1 MDSASTVKVGG
12 KKRDPCW
19 KHGRPGPKR
28 GDVFCN
34 HCKKIVKG
42 GINRFK
48 YHLAKIQCRDTT
60 SCTECTEEA
69 TRDAIAT
76 LEAYDQR
83 KATKKRTAEAMAAPR
98 ADLSSMGS
106 HTDVGT
112 SGSSLGPRIRAKGTL
127 DSNMEN
133 FFIPR
138 NTPGAQPGLLG
149 TAWNKEA
156 HQQAKVACARFFIYN
171 DVPFN
176 AISSPSWDQ
185 LVTALTVAGKGFK
198 SPSRYEVSGP
208 LLQDEV
214 QNTHALV
221 EEQRTI
227 WEKNGCTIL
236 SDGWT
241 DGRNRTLINFLVAS
255 GGQLVFL
262 KSIDASNEV
271 KNAETLCN
279 MLDEVVMDVG
289 VQNVIQVVTD
299 NAAAY
304 VAAGKVLMARHP
316 TLFWSPCAAHCLD
329 LLLEDIGKL
338 SWVKKVVEDGR
349 NITKYIYNHTWV
361 LNLMR
366 EHTEGKDLVRSGVTR
381 FATNFL
387 TLQSILATLPNLK
400 RMFVSERWLGSPYA
414 TKPEAEKVVIAIFD
428 TNFAKIVEEIINVSE
443 PLVRVLRM
451 VDGDHNSMG
460 YLYEAM
466 DKAKE
471 AIQHLYGSNKTKYEP
486 IWRIIDRRWNHQLH
500 QHIHVAAYFL
510 NPKFFYSPSFRAD
523 AEVRIGLD
531 TCIRRLVDDEILRDL
546 ILDELQSYK
555 KALGELF
562 SSPDCKRRRATLR
575 PDLWWEDYGATT
587 PNLQKLAIRIL
598 SQPCSASGCERNWSV
613 FENIHTKKRNRL
625 TQQRLNDL
633 VYVRYNIRLHEKKV
647 LGQDSHEAL
656 DLDDIDPYAAEW
668 VASPDD
674 VDNDLDPFLTNEQ
687 LSELER
693 AGEEWDAEVAAR
705 EEEQEVDHAAEA
717 PVRVEDVATT
727 SAPPIQRPQSV
738 LSFSRR
744 RNL

>member
-112 SGSSLGPRIRAKGTL
+112 SSSSLGPRIRAKGTL
-127 DSNMEN
+127 DNNMEN

-138 NTPGAQPGLLG
+138 NTLGAQPGLLG

-185 LVTALTVAGKGFK
+185 LVTALTV
-198 SPSRYEVSGP
+198 
-208 LLQDEV
+208 
-214 QNTHALV
+214 
-221 EEQRTI
+221 
-227 WEKNGCTIL
+227 
-236 SDGWT
+236 
-241 DGRNRTLINFLVAS
+241 
-255 GGQLVFL
+255 
-262 KSIDASNEV
+262 
-271 KNAETLCN
+271 
-279 MLDEVVMDVG
+279 
-289 VQNVIQVVTD
+289 
-299 NAAAY
+299 
-304 VAAGKVLMARHP
+304 
-316 TLFWSPCAAHCLD
+316 
-329 LLLEDIGKL
+329 
-338 SWVKKVVEDGR
+338 
-349 NITKYIYNHTWV
+349 
-361 LNLMR
+361 
-366 EHTEGKDLVRSGVTR
+366 
-381 FATNFL
+381 
-387 TLQSILATLPNLK
+387 
-400 RMFVSERWLGSPYA
+400 
-414 TKPEAEKVVIAIFD
+414 
-428 TNFAKIVEEIINVSE
+428 
-443 PLVRVLRM
+443 
-451 VDGDHNSMG
+451 
-460 YLYEAM
+460 
-466 DKAKE
+466 
-471 AIQHLYGSNKTKYEP
+471 
-486 IWRIIDRRWNHQLH
+486 
-500 QHIHVAAYFL
+500 
-510 NPKFFYSPSFRAD
+510 
-523 AEVRIGLD
+523 
-531 TCIRRLVDDEILRDL
+531 
-546 ILDELQSYK
+546 
-555 KALGELF
+555 
-562 SSPDCKRRRATLR
+562 
-575 PDLWWEDYGATT
+575 
-587 PNLQKLAIRIL
+587 
-598 SQPCSASGCERNWSV
+598 
-613 FENIHTKKRNRL
+613 
-625 TQQRLNDL
+625 
-633 VYVRYNIRLHEKKV
+633 
-647 LGQDSHEAL
+647 
-656 DLDDIDPYAAEW
+656 AAEW

-717 PVRVEDVATT
+717 PVSVEDVATT

>member
-60 SCTECTEEA
+60 SCTECIEEA

-98 ADLSSMGS
+98 ADLSSIGS

-112 SGSSLGPRIRAKGTL
+112 SGSSLGPWIRAKGTL

-133 FFIPR
+133 FFIPC
-138 NTPGAQPGLLG
+138 NTLGAQPGLLG

-156 HQQAKVACARFFIYN
+156 HQQAKVACATFFIYN

-185 LVTALTVAGKGFK
+185 LVTALTVASKGFK

-241 DGRNRTLINFLVAS
+241 D
-255 GGQLVFL
+255 
-262 KSIDASNEV
+262 
-271 KNAETLCN
+271 
-279 MLDEVVMDVG
+279 
-289 VQNVIQVVTD
+289 
-299 NAAAY
+299 
-304 VAAGKVLMARHP
+304 
-316 TLFWSPCAAHCLD
+316 
-329 LLLEDIGKL
+329 
-338 SWVKKVVEDGR
+338 
-349 NITKYIYNHTWV
+349 
-361 LNLMR
+361 
-366 EHTEGKDLVRSGVTR
+366 
-381 FATNFL
+381 
-387 TLQSILATLPNLK
+387 
-400 RMFVSERWLGSPYA
+400 
-414 TKPEAEKVVIAIFD
+414 
-428 TNFAKIVEEIINVSE
+428 
-443 PLVRVLRM
+443 
-451 VDGDHNSMG
+451 
-460 YLYEAM
+460 
-466 DKAKE
+466 
-471 AIQHLYGSNKTKYEP
+471 
-486 IWRIIDRRWNHQLH
+486 
-500 QHIHVAAYFL
+500 
-510 NPKFFYSPSFRAD
+510 
-523 AEVRIGLD
+523 
-531 TCIRRLVDDEILRDL
+531 
-546 ILDELQSYK
+546 
-555 KALGELF
+555 
-562 SSPDCKRRRATLR
+562 
-575 PDLWWEDYGATT
+575 
-587 PNLQKLAIRIL
+587 
-598 SQPCSASGCERNWSV
+598 
-613 FENIHTKKRNRL
+613 
-625 TQQRLNDL
+625 
-633 VYVRYNIRLHEKKV
+633 
-647 LGQDSHEAL
+647 
-656 DLDDIDPYAAEW
+656 AEW

-674 VDNDLDPFLTNEQ
+674 ADNDLDPFLTNEQ

-693 AGEEWDAEVAAR
+693 AGEEWDAELAAR

-717 PVRVEDVATT
+717 PISVEDVATT
-727 SAPPIQRPQSV
+727 SAPPTQRPQSV

>member
-34 HCKKIVKG
+34 HCKKIVKD

-83 KATKKRTAEAMAAPR
+83 KATKKRTTEAMAAPR
-98 ADLSSMGS
+98 ADLSSIGS

-112 SGSSLGPRIRAKGTL
+112 SGSSLGPRIQAKGTL

-133 FFIPR
+133 FFIPC
-138 NTPGAQPGLLG
+138 NTPGAQPGFLG

-304 VAAGKVLMARHP
+304 VAAGRLLMARHL

-414 TKPEAEKVVIAIFD
+414 IELEAEKVVIAIFD
-428 TNFAKIVEEIINVSE
+428 TNFAKIVEEIINVSFE
-443 PLVRVLRM
+443 TLIDDLLFNFLIFQSADFVR
-451 VDGDHNSMG
+451 
-460 YLYEAM
+460 
-466 DKAKE
+466 
-471 AIQHLYGSNKTKYEP
+471 
-486 IWRIIDRRWNHQLH
+486 
-500 QHIHVAAYFL
+500 
-510 NPKFFYSPSFRAD
+510 FFISR
-523 AEVRIGLD
+523 
-531 TCIRRLVDDEILRDL
+531 C
-546 ILDELQSYK
+546 
-555 KALGELF
+555 
-562 SSPDCKRRRATLR
+562 
-575 PDLWWEDYGATT
+575 
-587 PNLQKLAIRIL
+587 
-598 SQPCSASGCERNWSV
+598 
-613 FENIHTKKRNRL
+613 RNR
-625 TQQRLNDL
+625 
-633 VYVRYNIRLHEKKV
+633 
-647 LGQDSHEAL
+647 
-656 DLDDIDPYAAEW
+656 W
-668 VASPDD
+668 
-674 VDNDLDPFLTNEQ
+674 
-687 LSELER
+687 
-693 AGEEWDAEVAAR
+693 
-705 EEEQEVDHAAEA
+705 
-717 PVRVEDVATT
+717 
-727 SAPPIQRPQSV
+727 
-738 LSFSRR
+738 
-744 RNL
+744 

>member
-1 MDSASTVKVGG
+1 
-12 KKRDPCW
+12 
-19 KHGRPGPKR
+19 
-28 GDVFCN
+28 
-34 HCKKIVKG
+34 
-42 GINRFK
+42 
-48 YHLAKIQCRDTT
+48 
-60 SCTECTEEA
+60 
-69 TRDAIAT
+69 
-76 LEAYDQR
+76 
-83 KATKKRTAEAMAAPR
+83 
-98 ADLSSMGS
+98 
-106 HTDVGT
+106 
-112 SGSSLGPRIRAKGTL
+112 
-127 DSNMEN
+127 MEN

-185 LVTALTVAGKGFK
+185 LVTALTVTGKGFK

-241 DGRNRTLINFLVAS
+241 D
-255 GGQLVFL
+255 
-262 KSIDASNEV
+262 
-271 KNAETLCN
+271 
-279 MLDEVVMDVG
+279 
-289 VQNVIQVVTD
+289 
-299 NAAAY
+299 
-304 VAAGKVLMARHP
+304 
-316 TLFWSPCAAHCLD
+316 
-329 LLLEDIGKL
+329 
-338 SWVKKVVEDGR
+338 
-349 NITKYIYNHTWV
+349 
-361 LNLMR
+361 
-366 EHTEGKDLVRSGVTR
+366 GKDLVRSGVTR

-443 PLVRVLRM
+443 LLVRVLRM

-500 QHIHVAAYFL
+500 QHIHAAAYFL

-613 FENIHTKKRNRL
+613 FENIHTKKHNRL

-647 LGQDSHEAL
+647 LGQDSHESL

-717 PVRVEDVATT
+717 PVSVKDVATT
-727 SAPPIQRPQSV
+727 SAPPTQRPQSV

>member
-127 DSNMEN
+127 DSNMEK

-198 SPSRYEVSGP
+198 SPSRYE
-208 LLQDEV
+208 
-214 QNTHALV
+214 
-221 EEQRTI
+221 
-227 WEKNGCTIL
+227 
-236 SDGWT
+236 
-241 DGRNRTLINFLVAS
+241 
-255 GGQLVFL
+255 
-262 KSIDASNEV
+262 
-271 KNAETLCN
+271 
-279 MLDEVVMDVG
+279 
-289 VQNVIQVVTD
+289 
-299 NAAAY
+299 
-304 VAAGKVLMARHP
+304 
-316 TLFWSPCAAHCLD
+316 
-329 LLLEDIGKL
+329 
-338 SWVKKVVEDGR
+338 
-349 NITKYIYNHTWV
+349 
-361 LNLMR
+361 
-366 EHTEGKDLVRSGVTR
+366 
-381 FATNFL
+381 
-387 TLQSILATLPNLK
+387 SILATLPNLK

-428 TNFAKIVEEIINVSE
+428 TNFAKMVEEIINVLE

-500 QHIHVAAYFL
+500 QHIHAAAYFL
-510 NPKFFYSPSFRAD
+510 NPKFFYSPSFKAD

-705 EEEQEVDHAAEA
+705 EEEQEVDHAEEA
-717 PVRVEDVATT
+717 PVSVEDVATT
-727 SAPPIQRPQSV
+727 SAPPTQWPQSI